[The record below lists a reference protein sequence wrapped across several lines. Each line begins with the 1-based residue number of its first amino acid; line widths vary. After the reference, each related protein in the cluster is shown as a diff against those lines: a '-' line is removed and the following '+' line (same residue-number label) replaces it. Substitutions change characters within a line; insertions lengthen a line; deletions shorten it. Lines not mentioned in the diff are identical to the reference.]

1 MFPAEWR
8 NGCGIRCA
16 CFESGRRGGW
26 AMTPAMPVEE
36 ECSMR
41 VERDWL
47 RTLVFEM
54 SETRRF
60 TQDSPILPEVWLS
73 GGVAYCRGPEVR
85 VDLLLTPHKEQTAGI
100 LARAILD
107 GLEAAFATREY
118 APTGA

>member
-1 MFPAEWR
+1 
-8 NGCGIRCA
+8 
-16 CFESGRRGGW
+16 
-26 AMTPAMPVEE
+26 
-36 ECSMR
+36 MR

-47 RTLVFEM
+47 RKLVFEI

-73 GGVAYCRGPEVR
+73 GGVEYCRGSDVR

-107 GLEAAFATREY
+107 GLEVAFATREY
-118 APTGA
+118 APVGAADGRLGRSDDAPLTKPTWTVSVNQTTV